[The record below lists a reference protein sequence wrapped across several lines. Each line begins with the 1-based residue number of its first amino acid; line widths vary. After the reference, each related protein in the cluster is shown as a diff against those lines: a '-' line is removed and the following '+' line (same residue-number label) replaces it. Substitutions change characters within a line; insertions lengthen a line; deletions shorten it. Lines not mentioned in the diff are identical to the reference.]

1 MEKVSSDAPEDS
13 RESSSEKEKEENMS
27 GPEGKAE
34 SDVSPTGKDKPED
47 NTARKDKPEDSQAG
61 KDKPEDSQAGKD
73 KPEDNTAGKDKPE
86 DLAAD
91 NSDTENSAAG
101 PAKPSGKSRVLI
113 FCLIF
118 FPLLLLLGAGG
129 LYFIDSLA
137 YNVCR
142 VEAGVKVSP
151 GDFLKY
157 EDEEAVF
164 APDSAPFDITCP
176 GEYLVKIKSG
186 FFTHSCR
193 LIVQDTIPPTGDP
206 VQVQAQMGGSC
217 EPGEFVANIADATEV
232 AVSFVEEPDY
242 TISGVQPVR
251 ILLEDMGHNQ
261 TIIESQLFIT
271 QVVEQVTV
279 EVGQEAPGLE
289 SFVVAGQEAA
299 FVTDLGEIDFSA
311 LGEYPVE
318 VQVDGQVYQSRLQ
331 VVDTVPPQAEVQ
343 DVEGYV
349 LAPRSVEEF
358 VVRVE
363 DATEVTAAFR
373 QEPDLTHTG
382 VQKVEIVF
390 TDAGNNETVLQAKLT
405 LKEDTEP
412 PVIQGAKDISI
423 FVGDSV
429 SYRKNVSVA
438 DNCPQGVELEVDSS
452 GVNLKEA
459 GVYPVIYTA
468 RDLAGNTSSVTVN
481 LTVKDRTFNG
491 EEVYAMA
498 DTVLAEILTEGMTPL
513 EKVTAI
519 YDYVKGH
526 VAYVSHSEKGDWLK
540 AAYQGLSEGKGD
552 CYTYANTSKLLLT
565 RAGIQNMDIA
575 KIPAKS
581 NHVWNLV
588 DIGDGWYHF
597 DTCPRRGLTEKIL
610 MWTDEQ
616 LMEYSDSHNKSH
628 NYDHSAYPE
637 VN

>member
-1 MEKVSSDAPEDS
+1 M
-13 RESSSEKEKEENMS
+13 
-27 GPEGKAE
+27 
-34 SDVSPTGKDKPED
+34 
-47 NTARKDKPEDSQAG
+47 
-61 KDKPEDSQAGKD
+61 
-73 KPEDNTAGKDKPE
+73 
-86 DLAAD
+86 
-91 NSDTENSAAG
+91 
-101 PAKPSGKSRVLI
+101 
-113 FCLIF
+113 
-118 FPLLLLLGAGG
+118 
-129 LYFIDSLA
+129 
-137 YNVCR
+137 
-142 VEAGVKVSP
+142 
-151 GDFLKY
+151 
-157 EDEEAVF
+157 
-164 APDSAPFDITCP
+164 
-176 GEYLVKIKSG
+176 KIKSG

-299 FVTDLGEIDFSA
+299 FVTDLGEIDFSV

-382 VQKVEIVF
+382 VQEVEIVF

-412 PVIQGAKDISI
+412 PVIQEPKISASLW
-423 FVGDSV
+423 G
-429 SYRKNVSVA
+429 
-438 DNCPQGVELEVDSS
+438 
-452 GVNLKEA
+452 
-459 GVYPVIYTA
+459 TA
-468 RDLAGNTSSVTVN
+468 SPTGKMSPWRTTVP
-481 LTVKDRTFNG
+481 RG
-491 EEVYAMA
+491 WSWRW
-498 DTVLAEILTEGMTPL
+498 TPA
-513 EKVTAI
+513 V
-519 YDYVKGH
+519 
-526 VAYVSHSEKGDWLK
+526 
-540 AAYQGLSEGKGD
+540 
-552 CYTYANTSKLLLT
+552 
-565 RAGIQNMDIA
+565 
-575 KIPAKS
+575 
-581 NHVWNLV
+581 
-588 DIGDGWYHF
+588 
-597 DTCPRRGLTEKIL
+597 
-610 MWTDEQ
+610 
-616 LMEYSDSHNKSH
+616 
-628 NYDHSAYPE
+628 
-637 VN
+637 